1 MPINSLFSYF
11 IKKRLDQ
18 IDFFKRYPHETQRE
32 VFHGLIR
39 AARFTEWGKEND
51 YKSIDNLKT
60 FKDRVPVQRY
70 EDLKPYVDRLKKGE
84 QNLLW
89 PTDIKWFAKSSGTTN
104 DKSKYIPVSREALEE
119 CHFKG
124 GKDLVGLHCHMRP
137 KTRIYTGRS
146 LVVGGSRQVNELRT
160 DSYSGDLSAI
170 VIKNLPLWVEIR
182 QTPDRAVALMDG
194 WEEKI
199 EQMARITMKD
209 NVKNIVGVPSWT
221 LVLLRRILDISGA
234 DNINEIWPDLE
245 LYIHG
250 GVSFRPYKE
259 QFRSLI
265 PNPAMNYLDSYNA
278 SEGFFGVQDIEG
290 SDEMLLMLDYGIFY
304 EFMPMSE
311 LGKEH
316 PETLELSEV
325 QVGVNYAI
333 IISTN
338 AGLWRYLIGD
348 TIVFT
353 STDPYRIQVSGRTKH
368 FINAFGEE
376 LIIDNAEKALE
387 VACERSGA
395 LISDYTAAPIFMDH
409 NAKGGH
415 EWLIEFEKEPED
427 RRFFTGSLDNALK
440 SLNSDYE
447 AKRTGD
453 LSLGMPVVRPMP
465 AGTFQEWLKSKGK
478 LGGQHKVPRLSNN
491 RDVVD
496 DIMARSFVK
505 DVTDA
510 LV

>member
-39 AARFTEWGKEND
+39 AARFTEWGKEHD

-60 FKDRVPVQRY
+60 FKERIPVQRY
-70 EDLKPYVDRLKKGE
+70 EDLKPFVDRLKKGE

-104 DKSKYIPVSREALEE
+104 DKSKFIPVSREALEE

-124 GKDLVGLHCHMRP
+124 GKDLIGLHCHMRP

-182 QTPDRAVALMDG
+182 QTPDRIVALMDG

-278 SEGFFGVQDIEG
+278 SEGFFAVQDQFPSKG
-290 SDEMLLMLDYGIFY
+290 MLLLVNHGIYYEFIPLDIFEGVDSETINLNDVELEKVYALVLQRKVDYG
-304 EFMPMSE
+304 
-311 LGKEH
+311 
-316 PETLELSEV
+316 
-325 QVGVNYAI
+325 
-333 IISTN
+333 
-338 AGLWRYLIGD
+338 
-348 TIVFT
+348 
-353 STDPYRIQVSGRTKH
+353 
-368 FINAFGEE
+368 
-376 LIIDNAEKALE
+376 
-387 VACERSGA
+387 
-395 LISDYTAAPIFMDH
+395 
-409 NAKGGH
+409 
-415 EWLIEFEKEPED
+415 
-427 RRFFTGSLDNALK
+427 
-440 SLNSDYE
+440 
-447 AKRTGD
+447 
-453 LSLGMPVVRPMP
+453 
-465 AGTFQEWLKSKGK
+465 
-478 LGGQHKVPRLSNN
+478 
-491 RDVVD
+491 
-496 DIMARSFVK
+496 
-505 DVTDA
+505 VT
-510 LV
+510 